1 MSYQPHRTVSFK
13 LVTRAHIYVMYVDY
27 SCHTCAVHRIAKGV
41 ASLGQVFVFVFFF
54 STVDEEES
62 STKSQADSGK
72 L

>member
-1 MSYQPHRTVSFK
+1 
-13 LVTRAHIYVMYVDY
+13 MYVDY